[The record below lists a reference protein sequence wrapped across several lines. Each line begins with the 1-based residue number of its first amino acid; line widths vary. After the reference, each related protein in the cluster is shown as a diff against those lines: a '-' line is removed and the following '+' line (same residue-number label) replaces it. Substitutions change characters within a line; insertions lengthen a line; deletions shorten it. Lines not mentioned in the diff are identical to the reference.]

1 MDLHPRSFGRPL
13 VAESM
18 ENERSSGS
26 GLRYL
31 GYTVNGRTYNIP
43 KGESKNIPE
52 GSADVQEDW
61 LKQQGYVVVKDL
73 ANFKRKTPERK
84 DVSEQA
90 EQQE

>member
-1 MDLHPRSFGRPL
+1 
-13 VAESM
+13 M